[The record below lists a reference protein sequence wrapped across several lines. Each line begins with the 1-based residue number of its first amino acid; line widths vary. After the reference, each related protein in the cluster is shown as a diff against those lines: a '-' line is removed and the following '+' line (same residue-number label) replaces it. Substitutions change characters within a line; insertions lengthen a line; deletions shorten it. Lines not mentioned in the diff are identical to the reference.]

1 MIPDQFWLDSNCSK
15 QTNSEEKNSITRKLI
30 RITRLIL
37 VQFDPSFTFTH
48 PYYLDEYELSA
59 YLGYQFQHGPKLTLD
74 EYSLPIAIAR

>member
-37 VQFDPSFTFTH
+37 VQSDPYFTFTH
-48 PYYLDEYELSA
+48 PYLHEYELSA
-59 YLGYQFQHGPKLTLD
+59 YLGYQFQHGRKVTLD